1 MCAKRL
7 CAATAL
13 AAALSVA
20 VAAPA
25 LAWPFGG
32 KTDKP
37 AADAKTD
44 PKSAAKTPA
53 KPDAKTDEAAKPVK
67 ATPAERLAAERL
79 DPLASATFWA
89 REVQIDPTEVEA
101 GLKLSA
107 ALRVLGRYEEAAQSA
122 QRVLVASPKNFDGLL
137 ELARSQIAAGQGF
150 YAIQPLK
157 DAQAA
162 RPKDW
167 RPISMLGIAYE
178 QSERP
183 AEAKVAHEQAM
194 AMEPNN
200 PAVLSNVA
208 LFRANQGDKAGAEAL
223 LRRAVTLP
231 GATARERQNLALVL
245 GLQGKLAEAE
255 QLIRQDLPPQTAEAN
270 LAYLK
275 SASAP
280 APQARR

>member
-32 KTDKP
+32 KADKP
-37 AADAKTD
+37 AADA
-44 PKSAAKTPA
+44 SAKTPA
-53 KPDAKTDEAAKPVK
+53 KTDAKADAAAKPVK
-67 ATPAERLAAERL
+67 ASPAERQAAAQL
-79 DPLASATFWA
+79 DPLASASFWA
-89 REVQIDPTEVEA
+89 REVQIDPTDVEA
-101 GLKLSA
+101 GLKLSV
-107 ALRVLGRYEEAAQSA
+107 ALRTLGRYEEAAQSA
-122 QRVLVASPKNFDGLL
+122 QRVLVVSPKNFDGLL
-137 ELARSQIAAGQGF
+137 ELARSQIATGQGF
-150 YAIQPLK
+150 YAIPSLK

-162 RPKDW
+162 KPRDW
-167 RPISMLGIAYE
+167 RPISLLGIAYE

-183 AEAKVAHEQAM
+183 AEAKAAHEQAL
-194 AMEPNN
+194 ALEPNN

-223 LRRAVTLP
+223 LRKAVALP

-255 QLIRQDLPPQTAEAN
+255 QLIRQDLPPQTADAN
-270 LAYLK
+270 LAYLR

>member
-13 AAALSVA
+13 AAALSMA

-32 KTDKP
+32 KADKP
-37 AADAKTD
+37 AADAKST
-44 PKSAAKTPA
+44 AKTPA
-53 KPDAKTDEAAKPVK
+53 KPDAKADAAAKPVK
-67 ATPAERLAAERL
+67 ATAAERLAAEGL
-79 DPLASATFWA
+79 DPLGKATFWA

-122 QRVLVASPKNFDGLL
+122 QRVLVMSPKNFDGLL

-150 YAIQPLK
+150 YAIEPLRQ
-157 DAQAA
+157 AQAA
-162 RPKDW
+162 KPRDW
-167 RPISMLGIAYE
+167 RPISLLGIALE

-183 AEAKVAHEQAM
+183 AEAKVAHDQAM

-231 GATARERQNLALVL
+231 GSTARERQNLALVL

-255 QLIRQDLPPQTAEAN
+255 QLMRQDLPPQAADAN

-275 SASAP
+275 SASTP